1 MMKRYIKASSDTV
14 TNAITTLQDSS
25 NRLVD
30 LIMELIDKLPDAE
43 QYIKEYDAV
52 SGEDESLET
61 EFYDDINNVCGDI
74 NYACKGIESILDYY
88 KPRKEK

>member
-1 MMKRYIKASSDTV
+1 MKRYIKASSDTV

-52 SGEDESLET
+52 SGEDESLES
-61 EFYDDINNVCGDI
+61 EFYDDVNNVCVDI
-74 NYACKGIESILDYY
+74 RYACRDIERILDYY
-88 KPRKEK
+88 KMRKEK